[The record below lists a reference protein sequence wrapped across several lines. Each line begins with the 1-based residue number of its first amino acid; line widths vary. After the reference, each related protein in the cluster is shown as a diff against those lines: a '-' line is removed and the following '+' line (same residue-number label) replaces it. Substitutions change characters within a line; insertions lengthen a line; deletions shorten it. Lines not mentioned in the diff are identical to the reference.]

1 MTYNER
7 KQRED
12 TISYNWELQLAKGTE
27 VDYYVWRKSY
37 LKSLRETKK
46 RLEREDSHRRVMA
59 IVDGADDNCWVADV
73 VTRWW
78 DKQTEIK
85 KK

>member
-37 LKSLRETKK
+37 LKSLREREQELRKK
-46 RLEREDSHRRVMA
+46 
-59 IVDGADDNCWVADV
+59 N
-73 VTRWW
+73 
-78 DKQTEIK
+78 TE
-85 KK
+85 